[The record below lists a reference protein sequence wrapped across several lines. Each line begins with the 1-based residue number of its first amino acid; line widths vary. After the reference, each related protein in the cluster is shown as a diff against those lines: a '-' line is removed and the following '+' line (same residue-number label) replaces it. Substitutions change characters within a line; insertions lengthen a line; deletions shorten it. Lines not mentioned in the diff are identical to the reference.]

1 MGRKLRDEDLHL
13 NIIVNGDKAKK
24 ELGQLEAETRELKNT
39 NKSLRM
45 EKSKLNKE
53 DKDYKNNLKRLNQEI
68 KENNAAIRKNESR
81 MKELRSEIGI
91 TGLTMNQLRKEQSR
105 LRIALNNATYGT
117 PQWKKL
123 RAELDKV
130 EAQMVKVRGQSR
142 RMSMSMGRVA
152 DTFNRFV
159 GIGAAV
165 VATLTG
171 IVFSMKEFIQGNAKL
186 DDAMADVMKTTGL
199 TKTEVRELNSQFKY
213 MNTRSSRRE
222 LLALAE
228 EAGRLGKKGK
238 KDILD
243 FVEVANQIKV
253 ALGDDLGG
261 DAEVAI
267 REVGKLTEIYRVGK
281 KYGADFRQ
289 SMLMVGSS
297 INEVSANSQAQ
308 AGYLIELTKRLAG
321 VSAQAD
327 ISVDDIIGIAA
338 ALDAMGQRS
347 EVSATTLNKVIVNMF
362 KDVETYSE
370 LAGQSTQEFSELL
383 NTDANEALLR
393 VLDGLNG
400 NNEGLSV
407 MAQKLDGLGLDG
419 SRSVQVLAALASNTK
434 LIREQ
439 QDLANRSLEEATSLT
454 NEYNVKNNN
463 MAGNLEKIG
472 RALRAAFINS
482 NINKALDGI
491 VSRIA
496 KWFEIPMSE
505 KLEKERIEVNR
516 LAIELTNTNTPAE
529 ERNRIY
535 EKLKEISPDIV
546 RGIDAENVSVE
557 TLRGNLQ
564 KYNQEMI
571 KKIAIQDSEEALQ
584 EQREAMGRTSGQR
597 AKAEIDLEMQ
607 LMRLRDKTA
616 KWDEEAAKRIDD
628 ILLSKADIL
637 EKEEQIRDE
646 VIGVNK
652 AQRMN
657 LVNVNTAFNKS
668 LEIKNLRNEE
678 LEVQNSLN
686 SALAEYQKMYDALFT
701 TNQEQLVGPT
711 IPSWMSTL
719 DDDDDK
725 GGSDQPRNIHGQTF
739 EEWQAEQLL
748 FQEMQ
753 KEFLDSLDPID
764 LEEEQEVED
773 ESTYLAKKYAE
784 SFEGRIVFLEKQL
797 NAGVISQAEFND
809 KMKALYEEDNAN
821 FLATQELRKQYV
833 RDTSAALAQSL
844 VDFARTVGEEGE
856 KQSFF
861 LKAMTAFQ
869 MAMDQASAISSMIR
883 DGAKIGVTPVE
894 KALAI
899 AAGIAKVVAFFA
911 MVKKMFSKAEVP
923 QYFSGYY
930 DVIGQQD
937 GKQYRARRIRNASTG
952 LVSQPSILVGEK
964 PEIIIDPATTR
975 NLQMNYPGII
985 AAINAARVPQYA
997 SGSYPASTKEVHTV
1011 EKAFTDPAL
1020 LELLSRMIQ
1029 RLDQPSVAV
1038 LHADED
1044 YVDTHKKVIGRHDDL
1059 LEEVGG

>member
-117 PQWKKL
+117 PQFRKL

-130 EAQMVKVRGQSR
+130 EARMTKVRGQSH
-142 RMSMSMGRVA
+142 RMKLSMGRVA
-152 DTFNRFV
+152 DTFNRFAA
-159 GIGAAV
+159 IGATV

-171 IVFSMKEFIQGNAKL
+171 LVFSMKEFIQGNAKL

-199 TKTEVRELNSQFKY
+199 TKTEVRELNSEFKY

-505 KLEKERIEVNR
+505 KLEKEKEEVNLLVKSIISLNDQEEARGR
-516 LAIELTNTNTPAE
+516 LIEELQRKYPGFLKNIDVEKATNEDLLALLSEINLEYEKRIRLSVYEEQLTEITEKSKDVIMSQDDAIKQINKLYEKYITNKNDEASLDEKIGALLSEKYDKLALQKDINDEIYGVYASRSDTEIAVRGAVKDLVSDYNNLIEEQILLENEYQEIILKRADITGGISPTDQPQEGDTKTLDGQVFIYKNGKWVPMTSETPGEGGGEEPGSERFAEIEYIRALAAE
-529 ERNRIY
+529 EIKITE
-535 EKLKEISPDIV
+535 EKIE
-546 RGIDAENVSVE
+546 
-557 TLRGNLQ
+557 
-564 KYNQEMI
+564 
-571 KKIAIQDSEEALQ
+571 AIQLRESGLGEWLR
-584 EQREAMGRTSGQR
+584 EQREKDLRDYLDKLNRMRSVADSFATDLGRLIGSSMGAQSEAA
-597 AKAEIDLEMQ
+597 AKFAENFVLIALDALRKVVLMSIAEI
-607 LMRLRDKTA
+607 TA
-616 KWDEEAAKRIDD
+616 KQIA
-628 ILLSKADIL
+628 
-637 EKEEQIRDE
+637 EK
-646 VIGVNK
+646 G
-652 AQRMN
+652 
-657 LVNVNTAFNKS
+657 
-668 LEIKNLRNEE
+668 
-678 LEVQNSLN
+678 
-686 SALAEYQKMYDALFT
+686 
-701 TNQEQLVGPT
+701 
-711 IPSWMSTL
+711 
-719 DDDDDK
+719 
-725 GGSDQPRNIHGQTF
+725 
-739 EEWQAEQLL
+739 
-748 FQEMQ
+748 
-753 KEFLDSLDPID
+753 FLGI
-764 LEEEQEVED
+764 
-773 ESTYLAKKYAE
+773 A
-784 SFEGRIVFLEKQL
+784 
-797 NAGVISQAEFND
+797 
-809 KMKALYEEDNAN
+809 
-821 FLATQELRKQYV
+821 
-833 RDTSAALAQSL
+833 TSAALITMIEAAFSL
-844 VDFARTVGEEGE
+844 AE
-856 KQSFF
+856 
-861 LKAMTAFQ
+861 
-869 MAMDQASAISSMIR
+869 SA
-883 DGAKIGVTPVE
+883 
-894 KALAI
+894 
-899 AAGIAKVVAFFA
+899 
-911 MVKKMFSKAEVP
+911 VKSPPPKLNQFET
-923 QYFSGYY
+923 GYY
-930 DVIGQQD
+930 DVIGRQD
-937 GKQYRARRIRNASTG
+937 GKKYHAKQVSNAGTG
-952 LVSQPSILVGEK
+952 LISQPSILVGEK

-975 NLQMNYPGII
+975 NLQINYPGII
-985 AAINAARVPQYA
+985 AAINSARVPQFA
-997 SGSYPASTKEVHTV
+997 SGHYPANTKEVTTI
-1011 EKAFTDPAL
+1011 EKAYTDPTLYAL
-1020 LELLSRMIQ
+1020 IQEMKTELAKGLRAY
-1029 RLDQPSVAV
+1029 LV
-1038 LHADED
+1038 ADED
-1044 YVDTHKKVIGRHDDL
+1044 YIDIHKDIATQHNDL
-1059 LEEVGG
+1059 LNEVNG